1 MLSLCVA
8 ATGVQ
13 WDLLQVVAWGRMMT
27 RHAEHMPLTEAVSK
41 TFDGEMCGLCRI
53 VARAGKTEQSR
64 TTLPNGAVQDRMLL
78 LVGIPPRIVLGIPAA
93 PLPRPA
99 DKVVPANDRPEPR
112 VPPPRA
118 ALA

>member
-13 WDLLQVVAWGRMMT
+13 WDLLQVFAWGRMM
-27 RHAEHMPLTEAVSK
+27 AEHAQRMPLTEAVSM

-53 VARAGKTEQSR
+53 VAKAGKSDQSR
-64 TTLPNGAVQDRMLL
+64 TTLPNDAVKDRMLL
-78 LVGIPPRIVLGIPAA
+78 LLGNPPRIVLGVPAA
-93 PLPRPA
+93 PHGRPA
-99 DKVVPANDRPEPR
+99 DQTVPASDRAEPQ
-112 VPPPRA
+112 VPPPRF